1 MKVRLLA
8 AAALAVVAAQPL
20 AAQANTCPPGTVTAG
35 IPDRQRATQDACQIG
50 VDVFQLLAPQLGVAM
65 TGGNATLGQGG
76 TLGGLGHFSVGV
88 RANVLAGDVPDI
100 DSDSYNPSVTGRPAS
115 RTLETKN
122 QALGLPAVDA
132 AIGIFKGIPLGL
144 TNVGGV
150 DLLLSATYVPGV
162 GTEGEDDFVVAP
174 ESNLKIG
181 YGARVGLLQESL
193 IVPGISVTYLKRDL
207 PKTSIFA
214 TSSDIDLAI
223 RDMNVETTAI
233 RVVASKSLLFFGLAA
248 GVGQDKYDQSA
259 LIQATTTQAG
269 ISATSDEITL
279 AQELTRTNYF
289 LDVSLNLPF
298 IKLVGEIGQVSGGEL
313 PAGTPYNTFSS
324 GDVTQSRTYGSVGVR
339 FGF

>member
-1 MKVRLLA
+1 MKARFLA
-8 AAALAVVAAQPL
+8 AAAIALVSAPPL
-20 AAQANTCPPGTVTAG
+20 AAQANTCPAGTTTAG

-88 RANVLAGDVPDI
+88 RANVLAGDIPDV
-100 DSDSYNPSVTGRPAS
+100 DSDSYNPSITGRQPS
-115 RTLETKN
+115 RTLETKT

-144 TNVGGV
+144 TNIGGV
-150 DLLLSATYVPGV
+150 DLLLSAAYVPSI
-162 GTEGEDDFVVAP
+162 GTEGEDAFVVAP

-193 IVPGISVTYLKRDL
+193 IVPGVSVTYLKRDL
-207 PKTSIFA
+207 PRTSIFA
-214 TSSDIDLAI
+214 SSSDIDLAI
-223 RDMNVETTAI
+223 RDVSVETTAF

-259 LIQATTTQAG
+259 VIQATTTQSG

-279 AQELTRTNYF
+279 SQDLTRTNYF
-289 LDVSLNLPF
+289 VDVSLNLPF
-298 IKLVGEIGQVSGGEL
+298 IKVVGEIGQVTGGSL
-313 PAGTPYNTFSS
+313 PAGVPYNTFSS
-324 GDVTQSRTYGSVGVR
+324 GGVTQSRTYGSVGLR
-339 FGF
+339 IGF